1 MVEITPLQ
9 TEIGFIPIEVSQ
21 VEIVNNTKIVLHL
34 INPAEIL
41 ELISQMEQNIKTITR
56 EDKYELD
63 IEIQTLRSKIGSITP
78 NTRIRQKRGLLN
90 IGGTVQKWLF
100 GVMDDSDRQNI
111 LQHLINHQ
119 ENNHQIINTINQQI
133 NINDNIQKSINN
145 LKETIIDDREKITN
159 TLNNINTY
167 NNELRNEILYHD
179 QIIKLKFLNDKI
191 DIILDSIA
199 SARYKLFH
207 PSILTNE
214 ELSKYSIDFY
224 KIKLI
229 KMDVMIHEGNIVIA
243 IKIPIDIITTKI
255 IRIIPITNSNNEK
268 IDAEIE
274 EIINI
279 NNKTYKFENEKTLRE
294 LKLSKNCITENNC
307 KLIKDF
313 KTVVE
318 VINDGTILIQ
328 NANKMLI
335 KEKCNEREITHTIE
349 NNTLIEFINCTII
362 IEDEQYSNKQ
372 EIYIQKFDEDN
383 MKNNYN
389 FSSTPSFKEIVIR
402 EIKNIKEIQELKI
415 RNIISDT
422 STIAIIIILSITII
436 YVFLKLR
443 TIQNK
448 YRIQE
453 NPMTK
458 GGGVTYLHPNVAINA
473 DDDISI
479 IVQKYLKQ

>member
-119 ENNHQIINTINQQI
+119 ENNHQIIN
-133 NINDNIQKSINN
+133 
-145 LKETIIDDREKITN
+145 
-159 TLNNINTY
+159 
-167 NNELRNEILYHD
+167 
-179 QIIKLKFLNDKI
+179 
-191 DIILDSIA
+191 
-199 SARYKLFH
+199 
-207 PSILTNE
+207 
-214 ELSKYSIDFY
+214 
-224 KIKLI
+224 
-229 KMDVMIHEGNIVIA
+229 
-243 IKIPIDIITTKI
+243 
-255 IRIIPITNSNNEK
+255 
-268 IDAEIE
+268 
-274 EIINI
+274 
-279 NNKTYKFENEKTLRE
+279 
-294 LKLSKNCITENNC
+294 
-307 KLIKDF
+307 
-313 KTVVE
+313 
-318 VINDGTILIQ
+318 
-328 NANKMLI
+328 ANKMLI

-383 MKNNYN
+383 MK
-389 FSSTPSFKEIVIR
+389 K
-402 EIKNIKEIQELKI
+402 
-415 RNIISDT
+415 
-422 STIAIIIILSITII
+422 
-436 YVFLKLR
+436 KL
-443 TIQNK
+443 
-448 YRIQE
+448 
-453 NPMTK
+453 
-458 GGGVTYLHPNVAINA
+458 
-473 DDDISI
+473 
-479 IVQKYLKQ
+479 

>member
-207 PSILTNE
+207 P
-214 ELSKYSIDFY
+214 Y
-224 KIKLI
+224 KRGIK
-229 KMDVMIHEGNIVIA
+229 
-243 IKIPIDIITTKI
+243 
-255 IRIIPITNSNNEK
+255 
-268 IDAEIE
+268 
-274 EIINI
+274 
-279 NNKTYKFENEKTLRE
+279 
-294 LKLSKNCITENNC
+294 
-307 KLIKDF
+307 
-313 KTVVE
+313 
-318 VINDGTILIQ
+318 
-328 NANKMLI
+328 
-335 KEKCNEREITHTIE
+335 
-349 NNTLIEFINCTII
+349 
-362 IEDEQYSNKQ
+362 
-372 EIYIQKFDEDN
+372 
-383 MKNNYN
+383 
-389 FSSTPSFKEIVIR
+389 
-402 EIKNIKEIQELKI
+402 
-415 RNIISDT
+415 
-422 STIAIIIILSITII
+422 
-436 YVFLKLR
+436 
-443 TIQNK
+443 
-448 YRIQE
+448 
-453 NPMTK
+453 
-458 GGGVTYLHPNVAINA
+458 
-473 DDDISI
+473 
-479 IVQKYLKQ
+479 

>member
-1 MVEITPLQ
+1 
-9 TEIGFIPIEVSQ
+9 
-21 VEIVNNTKIVLHL
+21 
-34 INPAEIL
+34 
-41 ELISQMEQNIKTITR
+41 MEQNIKTITR

-274 EIINI
+274 E
-279 NNKTYKFENEKTLRE
+279 K
-294 LKLSKNCITENNC
+294 
-307 KLIKDF
+307 
-313 KTVVE
+313 
-318 VINDGTILIQ
+318 
-328 NANKMLI
+328 
-335 KEKCNEREITHTIE
+335 
-349 NNTLIEFINCTII
+349 
-362 IEDEQYSNKQ
+362 
-372 EIYIQKFDEDN
+372 
-383 MKNNYN
+383 
-389 FSSTPSFKEIVIR
+389 
-402 EIKNIKEIQELKI
+402 
-415 RNIISDT
+415 
-422 STIAIIIILSITII
+422 
-436 YVFLKLR
+436 
-443 TIQNK
+443 
-448 YRIQE
+448 
-453 NPMTK
+453 
-458 GGGVTYLHPNVAINA
+458 
-473 DDDISI
+473 
-479 IVQKYLKQ
+479 